1 MTDTALKNPIVT
13 AVLAVKN
20 GEDVVAVSSSSPIP
34 ITNPTSDGTQGT
46 GSSYN
51 PPTGGSGVFG
61 WLSGIYK
68 EIKAGI
74 SVSYVIASDGV
85 LLPADSLETTIAG
98 STATAITYTVTYLT
112 FTYVKT
118 FTYKAGSV
126 SSISQ
131 WVKQQ

>member
-1 MTDTALKNPIVT
+1 MSTPPRISIYDQIYAIYQKITGSETA
-13 AVLAVKN
+13 
-20 GEDVVAVSSSSPIP
+20 SSAKQ
-34 ITNPTSDGTQGT
+34 DELQGTQGT
-46 GSSYN
+46 GSSYD

-85 LLPADSLETTIAG
+85 LLPADSLATTIAG

-118 FTYKAGSV
+118 FTYTAGSV